1 MDEKMNKRY
10 AFNPD
15 ELDWSDTGKVIASN
29 PEEMSM
35 LLFTALY
42 ARVRY
47 LDMRPFTEEE
57 LFSEIDGLDYNQLAH
72 KALGWLR
79 QLC

>member
-1 MDEKMNKRY
+1 MDEKMNRVY
-10 AFNPD
+10 SFNPD
-15 ELDWSDTGKVIASN
+15 ELDWADSSKILASN

-47 LDMRPFTEEE
+47 LDLRPFTEED
-57 LFSEIDGLDYNQLAH
+57 LFSEIDGLDYNALSH

-79 QLC
+79 QL